1 MAMFGVRQIVFWVFI
16 FSSLVLS
23 QENNNLNQWTKE
35 IRKELKDLSDKKD
48 KKLVNEF
55 IKKISSSNISNDE
68 RGNVLQVLN
77 AFAQRG
83 LQFNTYYIY
92 FFDLF
97 LSIDKK
103 TDYEKTN
110 TQFLNYLSL
119 DKDFYSNLE
128 LKKFLVKCKYL
139 FDANVLNKTQYFT
152 WQIDGGCN
160 LDFNQSKKPV
170 FYFSSA
176 TLLLCNNYD
185 TIQINN
191 VSGGYNVLDDFFEGL
206 NGDVV
211 YNNDDANFNI
221 SFDNFSLDLNKK
233 FFAIPN
239 SRFVSKLNFY
249 GTSIGTYKDKLGKSD
264 NYPRFKSDSND
275 EIFEIFEG
283 MSIKSGVEVQGRSA
297 FFYQINAYSK
307 LNFIDDSLNYV
318 VSASRFQLLNNK
330 LLASNAEFSISNAN
344 GSLSHPFVKFVYNDQ
359 NKTILI
365 DRLSGT
371 RGLNPIRNL
380 FHGLNMYVD
389 RIEIDLIYDHCLLF
403 HYVQA
408 NDPRVLIESDTYF
421 DRSRYQDLL
430 RFDMNPVIL
439 LKDFMETRELG
450 IMYSVAEFSAHS
462 KIDINTILNI
472 ILDLEIFGL
481 LKYDASVE
489 KFIVHSWY
497 LDFLNSEKGEYDY
510 DCLKIES
517 LAGVRDTIAHIDLI
531 LNEMDLFG
539 VQKINLTNRFDMSIM
554 PKMNKLKFIG
564 NKNFL
569 IDGDIYLGNF
579 AFSGSEIIFNYH
591 NFSFDF
597 GPKSLLSFVDNI
609 DDKKSSSFIHFDR
622 AYLHL
627 DTLNNKSG
635 IDLLNDYPKFSTI
648 GSSYLSYNDN
658 PVNFSIQPFSIN
670 YLTEL
675 SLDNISFVGDL
686 HLDGITTNL
695 NAILS
700 LDNSN
705 NLSTSI
711 EIDSLI
717 SFYKGFVDFKGSLNL
732 SHLGLFAN
740 GKFQSNNFSFN
751 SESIE
756 IKSGNMIG
764 SVGSLKSGL
773 SFSETPFSLFNGF
786 LNYFPYENTF
796 LIKGGPEKIKIY
808 SEFDFDGDLYFDGDN
823 LNGSGRFLSKNINI
837 DASHHYFSK
846 GNIMSADAAL
856 SIFNPF
862 SLNTH
867 LTSKALTIEQNLLSD
882 SVYVYKSNH
891 EFALPQIN
899 HIIDFDF
906 FVYDLNSQSISF
918 QNNDPYIDGNLTNTK
933 YAKNGFNYN
942 ALEANYDL
950 IQNQFCVY
958 SVFPLRLKKFLLQ
971 PESNQFCVTSGDF
984 EIFKNATLIKERKI
998 FKDKLLSHLDV
1009 KIRPSLKIDIIND

>member
-1 MAMFGVRQIVFWVFI
+1 MAMFGVRKIVCGFFI
-16 FSSLVLS
+16 FSSLVIS
-23 QENNNLNQWTKE
+23 QENNSLNQWRKE
-35 IRKELKDLSDKKD
+35 IRKELKEVSDKKD
-48 KKLVNEF
+48 RKLVNQF
-55 IKKISSSNISNDE
+55 IKTISSSNISNDE
-68 RGNVLQVLN
+68 KEHVLQVLN

-97 LSIDKK
+97 LSIDKNI
-103 TDYEKTN
+103 DYKNIN

-119 DKDFYSNLE
+119 NKDFYSNLE

-139 FDANVLNKTQYFT
+139 FDSNILNKTQYFT
-152 WQIDGGCN
+152 WQIDGGCSI
-160 LDFNQSKKPV
+160 DFNQSKKPV
-170 FYFSSA
+170 FYFPSA

-191 VSGGYNVLDDFFEGL
+191 VSGGYNVLDDVFEGL

-211 YNNDDANFNI
+211 NNNDDVNFNI
-221 SFDNFSLDLNKK
+221 FFDNFSLDLNKK
-233 FFAIPN
+233 FFQIPN
-239 SRFVSKLNFY
+239 STFVSKSNFY
-249 GTSIGTYKDKLGKSD
+249 GTSIGTYKDKLGQRD

-275 EIFEIFEG
+275 ENFELFEG
-283 MSIKSGVEVQGRSA
+283 MSIKSGVEVQGGSA
-297 FFYQINAYSK
+297 FFYQINAYST

-318 VSASRFQLLNNK
+318 VSASRFQLLPNK

-344 GSLSHPFVKFVYNDQ
+344 GSLSHPFVKFVYNNE

-389 RIEIDLIYDHCLLF
+389 RLEIDLIYDHCLLF

-430 RFDMNPVIL
+430 KFDINPIML

-450 IMYSVAEFSAHS
+450 IMYSVAEFAAHS
-462 KIDINTILNI
+462 KIDINTILSI
-472 ILDLEIFGL
+472 ILDLEIFGF
-481 LKYDASVE
+481 LKYDSSVD
-489 KFIVHSWY
+489 KFIVNSWY
-497 LDFLNSEKGEYDY
+497 LDFLNSEKREYDY

-517 LAGVRDTIAHIDLI
+517 LAGVRDTIASIDLI

-539 VQKINLTNRFDMSIM
+539 VQKINLTNRFDISVM

-579 AFSGSEIIFNYH
+579 AFSGIDIMFNYH

-597 GPKSLLSFVDNI
+597 GPKSLLSFIDNI
-609 DDKKSSSFIHFDR
+609 NNQQSSSFIHFDR
-622 AYLHL
+622 AHLYL
-627 DTLNNKSG
+627 DTLDNKSG

-658 PVNFSIQPFSIN
+658 PVNFSIQPFDIN
-670 YLTEL
+670 YLTDL
-675 SLDNISFVGDL
+675 SLDNIRFLGDL
-686 HLDGITTNL
+686 HLDGVTTNL
-695 NAILS
+695 NATLL
-700 LDNSN
+700 LDDSN

-711 EIDSLI
+711 LTDSLI
-717 SFYKGFVDFKGSLNL
+717 YFYKGMVDFKGSLSL
-732 SHLGLFAN
+732 SHLGLFADGN
-740 GKFQSNNFSFN
+740 FQSDNFSFN
-751 SESIE
+751 SDSME

-764 SVGSLKSGL
+764 SVSSLKSSLG
-773 SFSETPFSLFNGF
+773 FSETPFSLFNGF
-786 LNYFPYENTF
+786 LSYFPYENTF
-796 LIKGGPEKIKIY
+796 LIKGPLEKIKIY

-846 GNIMSADAAL
+846 DNIMSADATL
-856 SIFNPF
+856 SISTPF
-862 SLNTH
+862 SSNVYLQSN
-867 LTSKALTIEQNLLSD
+867 ALTIEQDLLRD
-882 SVYVYKSNH
+882 SVYVYKSNYAF
-891 EFALPQIN
+891 ELPEID
-899 HIIDFDF
+899 HVVDFDF
-906 FVYDLNSQSISF
+906 FVYDLNEQSIYF
-918 QNNDPYIDGNLTNTK
+918 QNNDPYTDGKLTNTK
-933 YAKNGFNYN
+933 YAKNGFDYN

-950 IQNQFCVY
+950 TQNQFCVY

-971 PESNQFCVTSGDF
+971 PELNQFCITSGDF
-984 EIFKNATLIKERKI
+984 LIFENATLIKERKL
-998 FKDKLLSHLDV
+998 FKDKLLNYLDV